1 MPEAE
6 AKEVYVFCNECKQNV
21 PLEVTEE
28 DIEKAKGGIITILS
42 VHGTPQHAIIV
53 YLDMNL
59 KTRGIEYPAILQ
71 VKESDTE
78 GVVSDR
84 PDEEQLYDLGSIIS
98 SFGEKEGIAIENF
111 SQITAQIIAGNF
123 LYLIHN
129 NRSIGKV
136 VKDQLD
142 ALFTGQKSS
151 VFVISYDEIDTV
163 SGMRPTIF
171 DLQYGSFISKGVDI
185 DTEHFQRII
194 KEMLNDPNAFS
205 LLKNEYRKLM
215 YSYKKLWGLLSS
227 GARIYTHKKLAYLV
241 SIDQSLLPLLLKMAE
256 NDDVEVASR
265 VRPEKEEKKGRKK

>member
-1 MPEAE
+1 
-6 AKEVYVFCNECKQNV
+6 
-21 PLEVTEE
+21 
-28 DIEKAKGGIITILS
+28 
-42 VHGTPQHAIIV
+42 
-53 YLDMNL
+53 
-59 KTRGIEYPAILQ
+59 
-71 VKESDTE
+71 
-78 GVVSDR
+78 
-84 PDEEQLYDLGSIIS
+84 
-98 SFGEKEGIAIENF
+98 
-111 SQITAQIIAGNF
+111 
-123 LYLIHN
+123 
-129 NRSIGKV
+129 